1 MTCFEC
7 ESTEEIHL
15 HHVVPRSLG
24 GTRTV
29 PLCGRCHSLV
39 HSKDLTRIGT
49 LTSKAMKRKI
59 RRAEYVGGKVPYG
72 FRNVNGRLVVD
83 AEELDIVRQARELRA
98 GGLTLQA
105 VASELAERGLLS
117 RTGKVFHHDSIR
129 AMVASP
135 PPHIAHLLERAGVHH
150 VR

>member
-24 GTRTV
+24 GTRTI

-49 LTSKAMKRKI
+49 LTSKAMKRKM
-59 RRAEYVGGKVPYG
+59 RRAEYVGGRVPYG

-83 AEELDIVRQARELRA
+83 AEELDIVRQARELRSR
-98 GGLTLQA
+98 GLTLRA
-105 VASELAERGLLS
+105 VAAKLAERGLLS
-117 RTGKVFHHDSIR
+117 RTGRPFNSASMGR
-129 AMVASP
+129 MVAP
-135 PPHIAHLLERAGVHH
+135 FPPHIAHLLERAGVEH

>member
-1 MTCFEC
+1 MICFEC

-24 GTRTV
+24 GTRTI

-59 RRAEYVGGKVPYG
+59 RRAEYVGGRVPYG

-83 AEELDIVRQARELRA
+83 AEELDIVRQAMELRA
-98 GGLTLQA
+98 QGLTLRA
-105 VASELAERGLLS
+105 VAAELAERGLLN
-117 RTGKVFHHDSIR
+117 RKGRPFGAQGIQR
-129 AMVASP
+129 MVASP
-135 PPHIAHLLERAGVHH
+135 PPHIAHLLERAGVDH